1 MIYCVFLHDTSV
13 TATEMVNTFEP
24 FLYNQLKDMKGK
36 TSALRLI
43 KK

>member
-1 MIYCVFLHDTSV
+1 MIYCVFLHGASV

-24 FLYNQLKDMKGK
+24 FLDNQLKDMKGK
-36 TSALRLI
+36 TLTLRLI